1 MTTEEL
7 LPHIKA
13 LTEIEFANLMRDLR
27 SHIEANNFQSCL
39 EEGGA
44 IEASELESYRS
55 YADNAETI
63 VSAQQEEI
71 AELKFDLEACR
82 MRVTELENEIEEL
95 KGNALLNQAENAARG
110 I

>member
-55 YADNAETI
+55 YADNSET
-63 VSAQQEEI
+63 VVMAMQEEI
-71 AELKFDLEACR
+71 AELKFDLDASILR
-82 MRVTELENEIEEL
+82 INDIENEIEEL

>member
-13 LTEIEFANLMRDLR
+13 LTEIDFANLMRELKTHVQLNGI
-27 SHIEANNFQSCL
+27 SHCFSEAGCPTTELVDTL
-39 EEGGA
+39 E
-44 IEASELESYRS
+44 SELDDMTDETLIQ
-55 YADNAETI
+55 AEKLSTALFNLDVARLRI
-63 VSAQQEEI
+63 
-71 AELKFDLEACR
+71 
-82 MRVTELENEIEEL
+82 TELENEIEEL